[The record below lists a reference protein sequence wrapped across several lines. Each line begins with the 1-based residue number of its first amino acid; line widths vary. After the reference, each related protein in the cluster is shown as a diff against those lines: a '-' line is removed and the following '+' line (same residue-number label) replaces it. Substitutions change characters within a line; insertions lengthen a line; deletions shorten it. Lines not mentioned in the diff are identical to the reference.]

1 MAYKYE
7 IDETD
12 LVLYT
17 EIPEDIQKEMRVSG
31 NKMGVLR
38 AYHVYLVDQLYAV
51 MKAHQK
57 HYDKIA
63 ANTGYKVKDPLP
75 SKEFLATYWYDWET
89 FLFAVFACHIYCPE
103 ESKDGETI
111 FMASKYSIQL
121 MREYITKVYAW
132 DFKAYDGEWP
142 KITNE

>member
-38 AYHVYLVDQLYAV
+38 AYHVYLVDQLYAA
-51 MKAHQK
+51 MKAHQ
-57 HYDKIA
+57 
-63 ANTGYKVKDPLP
+63 N
-75 SKEFLATYWYDWET
+75 
-89 FLFAVFACHIYCPE
+89 
-103 ESKDGETI
+103 
-111 FMASKYSIQL
+111 
-121 MREYITKVYAW
+121 ITTRSRPIPV
-132 DFKAYDGEWP
+132 
-142 KITNE
+142 IR